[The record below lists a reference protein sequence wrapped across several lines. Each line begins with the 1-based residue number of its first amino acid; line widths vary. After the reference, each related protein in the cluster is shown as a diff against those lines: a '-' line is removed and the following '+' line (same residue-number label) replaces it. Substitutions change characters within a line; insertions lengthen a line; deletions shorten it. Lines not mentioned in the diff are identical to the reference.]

1 MTFPNESTQ
10 PPGPDPESRI
20 SARARRRRARRTFF
34 PKDAQGRAA
43 LLSSLAKRAYPS
55 YELFIFSLLCGAV
68 LGVGYI
74 FDSYGVL
81 LLGILFAPLMVPWVG
96 LVLSVISGTPRL
108 FVSTF
113 AGLLISALLIF
124 GASVLAG
131 LASRLI
137 LPHTFNAAFT
147 LSRLWWPRRN
157 PADRFLCAF

>member
-1 MTFPNESTQ
+1 MTFPDAPTQ
-10 PPGPDPESRI
+10 PPMPDPESRI

-43 LLSSLAKRAYPS
+43 VLSVLAKRAYPS

-108 FVSTF
+108 FIQTL
-113 AGLLISALLIF
+113 AGLLISTLLM
-124 GASVLAG
+124 A
-131 LASRLI
+131 
-137 LPHTFNAAFT
+137 
-147 LSRLWWPRRN
+147 
-157 PADRFLCAF
+157 